1 MKKPFLKYAG
11 DKKIRDLLE
20 HYTCPVPF
28 HAVRTRFL
36 GNVATLRLDA
46 TPIQAI
52 KDLWR
57 GDLPEFDGKDDA
69 KALVQDLLSLWSVL
83 ARHQS
88 RTRPFKLLRG
98 GVGASVDDLERFC
111 RTRTEEFEGFLEG
124 LLGAEETVDLPER
137 AAEGM
142 EELGKI
148 NAMFHAALELVTRKP
163 IVSATS
169 DDLSTTFRNLK
180 QYERFAEKE
189 IHAVILSCKK
199 ARAQSMTW
207 EDTTPPTLH

>member
-36 GNVATLRLDA
+36 GNIASPKLDA
-46 TPIQAI
+46 SPVQAI
-52 KDLWR
+52 KDLW
-57 GDLPEFDGKDDA
+57 GGELPEFDDMDA
-69 KALVQDLLSLWSVL
+69 VNALFQDLMSLWNVL

-88 RTRPFKLLRG
+88 RSKPFRLSRG
-98 GVGASVDDLERFC
+98 TTGSTSEDLQRFC
-111 RTRTEEFEGFLEG
+111 RTRTEEFEGFIDG
-124 LLGAEETVDLPER
+124 LFGAEEAVDLPER
-137 AAEGM
+137 AVEGM